1 MGAARGSPASDA
13 GAAALRAFYALALE
27 DLALQAELRQ
37 PDCADESEFLARL
50 VEIAHRRGFAFT
62 AEDAR
67 LAMRE
72 RALGIEGVAAIGAE
86 ETPLP
91 PAGWLPIRASWQAG
105 ELYAHWAYFG
115 ERRLR
120 EPFFEG
126 DVRWCLAHP
135 FNRLF
140 RYVTAVE
147 KLPAW
152 LDERPHL
159 QPSGF
164 IFHMSRCGSTLVS
177 QMLAAV
183 DSNIVVSEASPIDG
197 VVQAYLA
204 NPDRDGERHC
214 RWLRSILGALGQK
227 RCGDERHYFVKL
239 DCWHSVALPL
249 FRRAFPAVPWIFLYR
264 DPVEV
269 IVSQLRMPGA
279 QMLPH
284 GIGPSF
290 HSIERS
296 YGPGTAEDYFA
307 QVLAKIC
314 EPALQHFERGGGLLV
329 NYRELPEA
337 VLSTILPHFDVASSA
352 ADRAAM
358 TAAARFDAKMPGLAF
373 ASDSA
378 AKQQAANPAAR
389 AAAERWLG
397 ELYDRLDALRAAT
410 AGTAIAA
417 ERSIRPGGI

>member
-1 MGAARGSPASDA
+1 MEGKDPVVSSETSTALDA
-13 GAAALRAFYALALE
+13 FCAVVLN
-27 DLALQAELRQ
+27 DPALQAELRQ
-37 PDCADESEFLARL
+37 PGCSDQDFIALVLKAARQ
-50 VEIAHRRGFAFT
+50 RGFVFGP
-62 AEDAR
+62 EDVKR
-67 LAMRE
+67 LMQQRML
-72 RALGIEGVAAIGAE
+72 ALEGVAAAPLK

-91 PAGWLPIRASWQAG
+91 PDGWLPIRASWQAG

-115 ERRLR
+115 ARRLR
-120 EPFFEG
+120 DPFFEG
-126 DVRWCLAHP
+126 DVRWSLAQP

-140 RYVTAVE
+140 RYVTAVD
-147 KLPAW
+147 KLAAW
-152 LDERPHL
+152 LGERPHL

-183 DSNIVVSEASPIDG
+183 ESNIVVSEASPIDA
-197 VVQAYLA
+197 VVQAHVWK
-204 NPDRDGERHC
+204 PDLGDERQH
-214 RWLRSILGALGQK
+214 RWLRSMVGALGQK
-227 RCGDERHYFVKL
+227 RRGDERRYFIKL

-249 FRRAFPAVPWIFLYR
+249 FRRVFPSVPWIFLYR

-290 HSIERS
+290 HNVERS
-296 YGPGTAEDYFA
+296 YGPGMAEDYFA

-314 EPALQHFERGGGLLV
+314 EPALQQHREGGGLLV
-329 NYRELPEA
+329 NYRELPDA
-337 VLSTILPHFDVASSA
+337 VFSTILPHFGVTCSA

-358 TAAARFDAKMPGLAF
+358 AAAAQFDAKMRGTAF
-373 ASDSA
+373 LPDSA
-378 AKQQAANPAAR
+378 AKQQAASPAAR

-397 ELYDRLDALRAAT
+397 EIYGRLEASRAGAPG
-410 AGTAIAA
+410 AAIAV
-417 ERSIRPGGI
+417 EQTNRDDS